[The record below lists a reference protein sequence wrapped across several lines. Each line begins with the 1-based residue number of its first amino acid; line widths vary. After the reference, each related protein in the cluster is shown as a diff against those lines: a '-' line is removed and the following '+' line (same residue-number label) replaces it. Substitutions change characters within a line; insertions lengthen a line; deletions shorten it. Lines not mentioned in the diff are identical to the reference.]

1 MNCRQVVLSICLLL
15 STLTIAEAIKCY
27 QCQSSTQPGCYPL
40 NTTLVPLDDCPPEAL
55 SCEFITVTIKFKMMM
70 GEKKE
75 PTVLYFR
82 GCSTDDL
89 RKQVSV
95 VVAGV
100 TGANTTTR
108 YHKCNIDGC
117 NPAGRIAIMTGSGF
131 IAAFVLMINYF
142 S

>member
-15 STLTIAEAIKCY
+15 STLAIAEAIKCY
-27 QCQSSTQPGCYPL
+27 QCHSSTQPGCYPL
-40 NTTLVPLDDCPPEAL
+40 NTTLVPLNECPPEAL
-55 SCEFITVTIKFKMMM
+55 SCEFYKITIKFKPTT
-70 GEKKE
+70 GEERE
-75 PTVLYFR
+75 PIVLYFR

-89 RKQVSV
+89 SKEVTVILESV
-95 VVAGV
+95 P
-100 TGANTTTR
+100 GAITTTR

-117 NPAGRIAIMTGSGF
+117 NPAGKIAIMTGSGF